1 MEKLFYED
9 YAVGEKLRS
18 PGRTIT
24 ETDIVMFS
32 AFTGDWHPLHTN
44 VEFAKKTI
52 FGERIAHGM
61 LTLCVGSALMFR
73 LGMYAALPKSFI
85 AFYGMDS
92 VRFTG
97 ATKSAIRSVAK
108 WKSRAWRPRTTSGAS
123 SPPRIPSR
131 IKGARIWLFTR
142 RRSCAA
148 EDRKFDRGGFV
159 KC

>member
-1 MEKLFYED
+1 MEKLYYED
-9 YAVGEKLRS
+9 YTVGEKLKS

-24 ETDIVMFS
+24 ETDIVLFA

-44 VEFAKKTI
+44 VEFAKKTF

-73 LGMYAALPKSFI
+73 LGMYVALPKSFI

-97 ATKSAIRSVAK
+97 ATKIGDTIHCEVEIEEMEAK
-108 WKSRAWRPRTTSGAS
+108 DDQRGVIAAKNSIKNQKGEDLVVYTTKILAGRKPKS
-123 SPPRIPSR
+123 
-131 IKGARIWLFTR
+131 
-142 RRSCAA
+142 
-148 EDRKFDRGGFV
+148 
-159 KC
+159 

>member
-73 LGMYAALPKSFI
+73 LGMYAALRHGF
-85 AFYGMDS
+85 
-92 VRFTG
+92 G
-97 ATKSAIRSVAK
+97 ALHRRHENRRYDPLRSGNRK
-108 WKSRAWRPRTTSGAS
+108 HGGQGRRAGRHRGQEFHQES
-123 SPPRIPSR
+123 
-131 IKGARIWLFTR
+131 KG
-142 RRSCAA
+142 RRSGRLHD
-148 EDRKFDRGGFV
+148 EDSLRQETEDMIGRQVLFHMHPPA
-159 KC
+159 